1 MTPIAL
7 RPIIV
12 QKYGGS
18 SVATV
23 DRLREVA
30 RLVAERHRAGNRL
43 VVVVSA
49 MGKTTDGL
57 IAQAREVAPQPPRR
71 ELDMLVTAGER
82 ISMAL
87 LSMAIHELGLTAISF
102 TGSQS
107 GIITDD
113 SHQNARVLEVKPNRL
128 FEELDKGRIVIVAGF
143 QGVSRSREITTLG
156 RGGSDTTAVALA
168 AALGAEAC
176 EIYSD
181 VDGVYTADPNVAPQ
195 AKLLAELGYV
205 TMQAMA
211 GAGAKVLN
219 ADAVEFA
226 RKAGIVI
233 HARKTNDV
241 SGRET
246 RVTERAHEPSGVVAV
261 VGAQA
266 VTLARCDA
274 PRLAELLPLVRDCG
288 GRIVSMQVHSRVS
301 AIIDRT
307 GIAGAAHATLEKNL
321 AATQAELTDSSMVTL
336 VGNALLARDSMPKA
350 LELLTNAQL
359 TPLAV
364 HASDLTVSFVLPSG
378 RAQEAVRLLHGAFV
392 EAPTS

>member
-1 MTPIAL
+1 MT
-7 RPIIV
+7 PIIV

-23 DRLREVA
+23 ERLREVA
-30 RLVAERHRAGNRL
+30 RLVAERHRAGNRV

-49 MGKTTDGL
+49 MGKTTDAL

-128 FEELDKGRIVIVAGF
+128 FEELDRGRVVIVAGF

-233 HARKTNDV
+233 HARKTNDA

-246 RVTERAHEPSGVVAV
+246 RITERASEPTGVVAV

-266 VTLARCDA
+266 VSLARGDA
-274 PRLAELLPLVRDCG
+274 VRASELGSLVRNCG
-288 GRIVSMQVHSRVS
+288 GRIVSMAVDTEVS

-307 GIAGAAHATLEKNL
+307 GIAGASHATLEKNL
-321 AATQAELTDSSMVTL
+321 PGYRLVDSSMVTL
-336 VGNALLARDSMPKA
+336 VGNALLARDTLPRA
-350 LELLTNAQL
+350 LQGLVGVGL
-359 TPLAV
+359 TPLAT
-364 HASDLTVSFVLPSG
+364 AATDLAVSFVLPVG
-378 RAQEAVRLLHGAFV
+378 RSQDAVRTLHALLVTA
-392 EAPTS
+392 

>member
-1 MTPIAL
+1 MT
-7 RPIIV
+7 PIIV

-23 DRLREVA
+23 ERLREVA
-30 RLVAERHRAGNRL
+30 RLVTERQRAGNRV

-49 MGKTTDGL
+49 MGKTTDAL

-128 FEELDKGRIVIVAGF
+128 FEELDRGRIVIVAGF

-233 HARKTNDV
+233 HARKTGDT

-246 RVTERAHEPSGVVAV
+246 RITERAQEPTGVVAV
-261 VGAQA
+261 VGAHA
-266 VTLARCDA
+266 VSLVRCDA
-274 PRLAELLPLVRDCG
+274 ARASELVPLVRNCG
-288 GRIVSMQVHSRVS
+288 GRIVAMSVDAKVS
-301 AIIDRT
+301 AIVDRT
-307 GIAGAAHATLEKNL
+307 GIAGASHATLEKNL
-321 AATQAELTDSSMVTL
+321 PGYELVDASMVTL
-336 VGNALLARDSMPKA
+336 VGNALLARDTLPQA
-350 LELLTNAQL
+350 LQALAGVGL
-359 TPLAV
+359 TPLAT
-364 HASDLTVSFVLPSG
+364 AGSDLAVSFALPTG
-378 RAQEAVRLLHGAFV
+378 RSQDAVRTLHALLVTA
-392 EAPTS
+392 

>member
-1 MTPIAL
+1 MK
-7 RPIIV
+7 PIIV

-23 DRLREVA
+23 ERLREVA

-49 MGKTTDGL
+49 MGKTTDSL

-107 GIITDD
+107 GIITDE

-128 FEELDKGRIVIVAGF
+128 FEELDRGRIVIVAGF

-233 HARKTNDV
+233 HARKTND
-241 SGRET
+241 SSARET
-246 RVTERAHEPSGVVAV
+246 RVAEPAREPAGVVAV

-266 VTLARCDA
+266 VSLGRCDGA
-274 PRLAELLPLVRDCG
+274 TAAAMVPLIRNCG
-288 GRIVSMQVHSRVS
+288 GRIVAMHGDEK
-301 AIIDRT
+301 ATFIIDRT
-307 GIAGAAHATLEKNL
+307 GIAGSSHVTLEKSIPGC
-321 AATQAELTDSSMVTL
+321 ALTDAAMVTL
-336 VGNALLARDSMPKA
+336 VGNALLARDTVPRAVAA
-350 LELLTNAQL
+350 LVAAGLA
-359 TPLAV
+359 PLAT
-364 HASDLTVSFVLPSG
+364 AANDLTSSFVVTSG
-378 RAQEAVRLLHGAFV
+378 RSQDAVRVLHALFLETPATV
-392 EAPTS
+392 A